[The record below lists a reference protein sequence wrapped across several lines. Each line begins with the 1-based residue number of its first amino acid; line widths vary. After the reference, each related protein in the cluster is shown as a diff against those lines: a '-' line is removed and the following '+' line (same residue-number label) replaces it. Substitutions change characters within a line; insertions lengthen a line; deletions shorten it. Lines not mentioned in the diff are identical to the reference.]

1 MKIMLELKNEEI
13 LHEFLPLYDLIYK
26 EISAVE
32 FEKVEK
38 EKDRGEFL
46 KGVEKKLHSLI
57 VSSGESKFKKIKEYL
72 KNDLKET
79 LKLLY
84 VESYCFLAEKFNFN
98 INEFYAEAFSIT
110 LQHNKN
116 GNKKVKGE

>member
-1 MKIMLELKNEEI
+1 MITASPEDK
-13 LHEFLPLYDLIYK
+13 F
-26 EISAVE
+26 A
-32 FEKVEK
+32 
-38 EKDRGEFL
+38 
-46 KGVEKKLHSLI
+46 
-57 VSSGESKFKKIKEYL
+57 KFKGYL
-72 KNDLKET
+72 RNDLKET

-110 LQHNKN
+110 LQHNKT